1 MAPENAPS
9 IALLDRVDMRRE
21 AHFMETLRFKGAW
34 ADDIIYGMLKSEYE
48 ESLAQLL
55 AGRMLN
61 LRIDYLDILKA
72 LAIYSNP

>member
-1 MAPENAPS
+1 
-9 IALLDRVDMRRE
+9 
-21 AHFMETLRFKGAW
+21 METLRFKGAW